1 MFQNISTILIWSE
14 DYKKL
19 ADWYLNIFNLS
30 VVEELN
36 HPQDT
41 GVLMKFPNGGPT
53 LWIGQ
58 HSEIHGTNKDPFRI
72 MFNITV
78 DSVDKAYEL
87 LLSKKVTIIAKPFKA
102 PTFDKY
108 FVTFSD
114 PDGNTIQLIGPR

>member
-19 ADWYLNIFNLS
+19 ADWYLDVFNLK

-41 GVLMKFPNGGPT
+41 GVLMKFPNAGPS

-78 DSVDKAYEL
+78 DSIDKAYEL
-87 LLSKKVTIIAKPFKA
+87 LLAKKVLIIAKPFKA